1 MIQREIYQ
9 VTANIVDANGTFNPL
24 SGYPKTFDSKSYDN
38 DLEKTRQRAYGEWH
52 QALADMGKRDD
63 RQLQIAS
70 LVRISDGVQVE
81 NARFGYLQ
89 PLPEPEEETEPE
101 PDAQA

>member
-38 DLEKTRQRAYGEWH
+38 DLDKTIQRAYGQWH
-52 QALADMGKRDD
+52 QALADMSKIDTREV
-63 RQLQIAS
+63 QIAGIIR
-70 LVRISDGVQVE
+70 VSDGVQIE
-81 NARFGYLQ
+81 YARFGALKDL
-89 PLPEPEEETEPE
+89 PDPEPETEPE
-101 PDAQA
+101 QTT